1 MKQANEPLVRVVKKT
16 ELTGGKL
23 ALFSLGGLFLALI
36 AGGIFILALGK
47 NPFSVYQ
54 TIFLG
59 AFRSKMAMQGTI
71 KIAIPLLITSLAI
84 TLAFKMKFWNIGG
97 EGQIIMGGIFATYFA
112 LFHSDWPHW
121 LLLTVM
127 LLAGMIGGGLWGLI
141 PAFFKSKFGTNETLF
156 TLMLNYI
163 ALYMIKYF
171 TEGPWR
177 DPTSSGFPKIAT
189 FVPNAQLDKVFGVHA
204 GWIIAVILVFLVFFY
219 LQYTKQGYEIAV
231 VGESQN
237 TARYAGMNVSRIVMR
252 TMFLSGAIC
261 GIAGMTQATGAAYT
275 LGESI
280 TGGVGFTAIIVAW
293 LARLNPF
300 FSVFFTLFLSALQ
313 KGSSVMQ
320 SAFGLSTYVSDV
332 LQGIILFVILGVDF
346 FTQYKLVFRGAHTK

>member
-1 MKQANEPLVRVVKKT
+1 MKQANEPLIRVVKKT

-36 AGGIFILALGK
+36 AGGIFILALSK
-47 NPFSVYQ
+47 NPFAVYQ
-54 TIFLG
+54 TIFSG
-59 AFRSKMAMQGTI
+59 AFRSKMAIQGTI

-112 LFHSDWPHW
+112 LFHSDWPHY
-121 LLLTVM
+121 LLLLVM
-127 LLAGMIGGGLWGLI
+127 LLAGMVGGGLWGLI

-163 ALYMIKYF
+163 ALYLIKYF

-189 FVPNAQLDKVFGVHA
+189 FVPNAQLDKLFGVHI
-204 GWIIAVILVFLVFFY
+204 GWVIAVILVFLVFFY
-219 LQYTKQGYEIAV
+219 LRYTKQGYEIAV

-346 FTQYKLVFRGAHTK
+346 FTQYKLIFRGAHTK

>member
-47 NPFSVYQ
+47 NLFSVYQ

-121 LLLTVM
+121 LLLIVM

>member
-84 TLAFKMKFWNIGG
+84 TLAFKMKFWKIGG

-121 LLLTVM
+121 LLLIVM